1 MITQDLNPIYLKLAD
16 RVCDNILCGK
26 YNEDERI
33 PSVRDFAADHEVNPN
48 TVMRAF
54 DWLQQKEIIYNKRG
68 MGYFV
73 SPNAKDLISSVR
85 KEQFKNTVLPS
96 VFKSMFQ
103 LNIDIEEII
112 NEYKQYKTKKK

>member
-1 MITQDLNPIYLKLAD
+1 MIVQDLNPIYLKLAD
-16 RVCDNILCGK
+16 KVCDNILCGR

-54 DWLQQKEIIYNKRG
+54 DWLQQKGIIYNKRG

-73 SPNAKDLISSVR
+73 SPNALELISTVR

-96 VFKSMFQ
+96 VFKSMHQ
-103 LNIDIEEII
+103 LNIDIDEII
-112 NEYKQYKTKKK
+112 KEYEQYKTKIK

>member
-1 MITQDLNPIYLKLAD
+1 MIVQDLNPIYLKLAD
-16 RVCDNILCGK
+16 KVCDNILCGR

-54 DWLQQKEIIYNKRG
+54 DWLQQKGIIYNKRG

-73 SPNAKDLISSVR
+73 SPNALELISTVR

-96 VFKSMFQ
+96 VFKSMHQ
-103 LNIDIEEII
+103 LNIDIDEII
-112 NEYKQYKTKKK
+112 KEYEQFKTKIK

>member
-26 YNEDERI
+26 YKEDERI

-96 VFKSMFQ
+96 VFKSMYQ
-103 LNIDIEEII
+103 LNIDIEEVIK
-112 NEYKQYKTKKK
+112 EYEQYKTQKK

>member
-96 VFKSMFQ
+96 VFKSMYQ
-103 LNIDIEEII
+103 LNIDIEEVIK
-112 NEYKQYKTKKK
+112 EYEQYKTQKK

>member
-26 YNEDERI
+26 YKEDERI

-112 NEYKQYKTKKK
+112 NEYKQYKTGKK

>member
-1 MITQDLNPIYLKLAD
+1 MIVQDLNPIYLKLAD
-16 RVCDNILCGK
+16 KVCDNILCGR

-96 VFKSMFQ
+96 VFKSMLQ
-103 LNIDIEEII
+103 LNIDIEDVI
-112 NEYKQYKTKKK
+112 NEYRQYKTRKK

>member
-96 VFKSMFQ
+96 VFKSMYQ
-103 LNIDIEEII
+103 LNIDIEEVIK
-112 NEYKQYKTKKK
+112 EYKQYKTQKK

>member
-1 MITQDLNPIYLKLAD
+1 MAQDLNPIYLKLAD

-26 YNEDERI
+26 YKEDERI

-73 SPNAKDLISSVR
+73 SPNAKDFISSVR

-96 VFKSMFQ
+96 VFKSMYQ
-103 LNIDIEEII
+103 LNIDIEEVIK
-112 NEYKQYKTKKK
+112 EYEQYKTQKK